1 MTDRYKVNRMI
12 DVIKS
17 GLEAIDEETEPKVL
31 SHIRFL
37 NRIIFI
43 QQLGEQNL
51 NLFEELTERAKR
63 EVEGIDARDN
73 RGEFVDQIVQKID
86 LKIPSKK
93 SPEIHRYNGEDIF
106 YWLDED
112 GKVIYWYQKCGDKLK
127 YIDRI
132 N

>member
-86 LKIPSKK
+86 LKMEDRIHKYGGE
-93 SPEIHRYNGEDIF
+93 EIY
-106 YWLDED
+106 YWLDKD
-112 GKVIYWYQKCGDKLK
+112 GNVNQWFKRYGDKLK
-127 YIDRI
+127 AIERRQ
-132 N
+132 